1 MLFASVT
8 RLRLRAF
15 SAFLPFAWHTWRANR
30 QIARAEGCL
39 RSDVRG
45 GPDGIFWTKTVWRD
59 EAAMRAFMAS
69 GAHLKAMP
77 KLKHWCDEGS
87 AAHWSQESVELSW
100 AEAEGRL
107 GAARLDIQSAQPLTR
122 ARRRFDARQP
132 ALTPAH
138 FQP

>member
-39 RSDVRG
+39 SSDVRG
-45 GPDGIFWTKTVWRD
+45 GPDGIFWTKTIWRD

-87 AAHWSQESVELSW
+87 AAHWIQESVELSW

-107 GAARLDIQSAQPLTR
+107 AQHGWTSKVLSPS
-122 ARRRFDARQP
+122 
-132 ALTPAH
+132 PAH
-138 FQP
+138 AAGSTLGSPRR

>member
-30 QIARAEGCL
+30 QIARSEGCL

-87 AAHWSQESVELSW
+87 AAHWSQESAELSW
-100 AEAEGRL
+100 AEAEDRL
-107 GAARLDIQSAQPLTR
+107 AQHGWTSKVLNPS
-122 ARRRFDARQP
+122 
-132 ALTPAH
+132 PAH
-138 FQP
+138 AAGSTLGSPRG